1 MKSPPSCN
9 TGGNLP
15 SSVLVDWVSV
25 VFPGEAVGVQGD
37 FLKAVRRLFDGTVT
51 SFVEAGG
58 LHGYR
63 YSCRSPKDEGSVS
76 VAWGGNSGTVLLVL
90 PGDACARVDGW
101 PDFVDFIA
109 ERRGHLTRV
118 DLAFDDVAGRHTVD
132 EALAL
137 YLEGFFS
144 ASKGGAKSGASA
156 VKCSQFGNWAR
167 PDGSG
172 RTLYVGKSTNG
183 KMLRCYEK
191 GKQLGDP
198 VSPWV
203 RWEVQ
208 FGNRD
213 RTLPLAMLLD
223 PAPYLRGSYPAL
235 QFVQGESCRVATRRA
250 QDRIS
255 VEKLTR
261 HCREAYGPL
270 VGVLVRSGLEAD
282 AVIARVSREG
292 LPRRLNA
299 PTLGELEE
307 RCHLLVADAIRE
319 EIDCRSE
326 VHP

>member
-1 MKSPPSCN
+1 MTTPRPVTRGETSP
-9 TGGNLP
+9 T
-15 SSVLVDWVSV
+15 SVLVDWVSV
-25 VFPGEAVGVQGD
+25 VFPGDAVGPQGD

-51 SFVEAGG
+51 TFVEAGG

-76 VAWGGNSGTVLLVL
+76 VAWGGNSDTVLLVI
-90 PGDACARVDGW
+90 PGDACARIDGW
-101 PDFVDFIA
+101 PDLVAFIE

-118 DLAFDDVAGRHTVD
+118 DLAFDDIEGEHSVD

-137 YLEGFFS
+137 YLDGAF
-144 ASKGGAKSGASA
+144 APLKGGAKSGATA

-172 RTLYVGKSTNG
+172 RTLYVGKSANG

-191 GKQLGDP
+191 GKQLGD
-198 VSPWV
+198 VSSPWV

-213 RTLPLAMLLD
+213 RVLPLAMLLD
-223 PAPYLRGSYPAL
+223 PAPYLRGAYPAL
-235 QFVQGESCRVATRRA
+235 AFVHGESCRVATRKA

-261 HCREAYGPL
+261 HCREGYGPL
-270 VGVLVRSGLEAD
+270 VDVLVRSGVD
-282 AVIARVSREG
+282 AVQLVERIRRDG

-299 PTLGELEE
+299 PTAEELVARCNELAALAFLEE
-307 RCHLLVADAIRE
+307 LQ
-319 EIDCRSE
+319 
-326 VHP
+326 P